1 MEWNNDPEI
10 IINSNTLDIEN
21 NMLRLSQLPTLVVN
35 ETGLLINNLRLNSA
49 KGFKVDMIDK
59 DISIATIQLY
69 VGNIDIDE
77 NVENFYE
84 KDFIEK

>member
-10 IINSNTLDIEN
+10 IINSTTLDIEN
-21 NMLRLSQLPTLVVN
+21 NMLRLSQLPNLVVN
-35 ETGLLINNLRLNSA
+35 EAGLLINNIRLNSA
-49 KGFKVDMIDK
+49 KGFKVDMIGK